1 MEFKCEMISCSN
13 TKSKGFKSLWK
24 VDNLI
29 LGIGKMFIF
38 ENFRSSLIENISFKN
53 DCITIDTKNTTY
65 VFKEVN

>member
-13 TKSKGFKSLWK
+13 RDSKGFNSLWK

-29 LGIGKMFIF
+29 IGKVFIF
-38 ENFRSSLIENISFKN
+38 GSIRSSLIENISFKN
-53 DCITIDTKNTTY
+53 DCIAIDTKNTTY